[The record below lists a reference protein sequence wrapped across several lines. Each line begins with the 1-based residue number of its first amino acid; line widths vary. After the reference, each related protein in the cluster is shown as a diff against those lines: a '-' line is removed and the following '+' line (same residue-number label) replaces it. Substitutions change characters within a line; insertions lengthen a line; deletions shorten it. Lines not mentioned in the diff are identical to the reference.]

1 MNDNE
6 QSKREELEKQKNQ
19 LLNDLINVNNQLEK
33 GNNKSTIISI
43 IFFSIPFLTFL
54 LGILFIIDS
63 STYSKS
69 CNKDTIKRTLSLVIK
84 NDGTLSNIKHL
95 YNSRELE
102 DVFFLGLR
110 PKTKSKYYD
119 ENTSLS
125 YILNDLLSDYYIN
138 KDSVSDSVYF
148 HNLNAIIIEN
158 EKRNPFDNLEDN
170 QKYNFEN
177 IQVKLDSNYVS
188 IHSDVT
194 KIADELNSKNQLV
207 NKYLNKSEI
216 SFYISLL
223 ALFITILLSS
233 YQIYQS
239 YSSNK
244 STKKFL
250 SSITNK
256 KEDE

>member
-1 MNDNE
+1 M
-6 QSKREELEKQKNQ
+6 
-19 LLNDLINVNNQLEK
+19 
-33 GNNKSTIISI
+33 
-43 IFFSIPFLTFL
+43 
-54 LGILFIIDS
+54 
-63 STYSKS
+63 
-69 CNKDTIKRTLSLVIK
+69 
-84 NDGTLSNIKHL
+84 
-95 YNSRELE
+95 
-102 DVFFLGLR
+102 
-110 PKTKSKYYD
+110 
-119 ENTSLS
+119 
-125 YILNDLLSDYYIN
+125 
-138 KDSVSDSVYF
+138 
-148 HNLNAIIIEN
+148 NAIIIEN